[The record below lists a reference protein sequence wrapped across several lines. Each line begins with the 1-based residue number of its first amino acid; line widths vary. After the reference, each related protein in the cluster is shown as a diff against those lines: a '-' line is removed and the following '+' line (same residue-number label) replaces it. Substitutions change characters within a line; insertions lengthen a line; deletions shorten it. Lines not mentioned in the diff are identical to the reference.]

1 MGRKGIAAGEGS
13 TEADRGPRG
22 RIGLVLGPAVL
33 ALFLATSPPPEL
45 GADGWRA
52 AGVGLWMA
60 VWWVTEAVPIP
71 ATALVPLAAFPP
83 LGVAGASEA
92 AAPYA
97 NPIVFLFL
105 GGFLLALG
113 MERWGLPR
121 RVALAVVHRV
131 GVEPGS
137 VVAGFMASAAF
148 LSMWVSNTATAMIM
162 LPIGVSVLGLVAGD
176 GAGDGG
182 SGGTGGAEAP
192 GGSDGG
198 GGGETEARNFG
209 ICLMLGIAYACNVGG
224 VATLI
229 GTPPNALLAGFF
241 SETYGV
247 EVGFARWMLF
257 GVPLA
262 AVGLPLVH
270 RLLTRWVFPIRLE
283 RIPGGRAFV
292 ASEREAMGPVSA
304 PERRVAVVFGT
315 VAAAWILRPLLE
327 RWVPGLSDAGIAVAG
342 GLALFL
348 LPAGAGREP
357 LLRWEDA
364 AGLPWGVLVLF
375 GGGLSLASAV
385 QETGL
390 TEWIGGATGALAAY
404 PLVLVV
410 GVPVAVVVLLTEL
423 TSNTATSAALLPVLA
438 SVAVGAGLDPRLLA
452 VPAAVAASCA
462 FMLPVATP
470 PNAIVYGSGAVS
482 VPEMARAGAWLNLLF
497 VVLVT
502 AAALL
507 WLPVVFGVDP
517 GAVPG
522 WAG

>member
-1 MGRKGIAAGEGS
+1 MGREGVAGGDGS
-13 TEADRGPRG
+13 VEANRGLRG
-22 RIGLVLGPAVL
+22 RIGLVAGPAVL
-33 ALFLATSPPPEL
+33 LLVLSTSPPPEL
-45 GADGWRA
+45 GPEGWRA

-60 VWWVTEAVPIP
+60 IWWVTEAVPIP

-83 LGVAGASEA
+83 LGVAGVQEA

-97 NPIVFLFL
+97 NPIIFLFL

-131 GVEPGS
+131 GVEPRA

-162 LPIGVSVLGLVAGD
+162 LPIGASVMGLVEGGDEAAAG
-176 GAGDGG
+176 
-182 SGGTGGAEAP
+182 AP
-192 GGSDGG
+192 DRPTSPP
-198 GGGETEARNFG
+198 RNFG
-209 ICLMLGIAYACNVGG
+209 ICLMLGIAYACSIGG

-229 GTPPNALLAGFF
+229 GTPPNAFLAGFF

-257 GVPLA
+257 GAPLA

-270 RLLTRWVFPIRLE
+270 QLLTRWIYPIRLE
-283 RIPGGRAFV
+283 RIPGGRQFV
-292 ASEREAMGPVSA
+292 ASEREAMGAISA
-304 PERRVAVVFGT
+304 PERRVAVVFGA

-342 GLALFL
+342 GLVLFL
-348 LPAGAGREP
+348 LPAGADPGPAAADGGREP
-357 LLRWEDA
+357 LLRWGDA
-364 AGLPWGVLVLF
+364 AALPWGVLVLF

-390 TEWIGGATGALAAY
+390 TAWIGGATGALAAY
-404 PLVLVV
+404 PVVLVV
-410 GVPVAVVVLLTEL
+410 GVTAAVVVLLTEL

-438 SVAVGAGLDPRLLA
+438 SVAVGAGHDPRLLA
-452 VPAAVAASCA
+452 VTAAVAASCA

-497 VVLVT
+497 VVLVS

-507 WLPVVFGVDP
+507 WLPVALGVQP
-517 GAVPG
+517 GVVPG